1 MKKIFY
7 SFKVVITLVT
17 FLFILL
23 IITTSSILAQEQTLS
38 QEKTITPETKQ
49 EDTETELPLETILAT
64 FGEQTITLGEFNE
77 LWAQFLE
84 GYGPGLDK
92 ISVLDQVISERLLI
106 AEAKNLGLEE
116 DEKVQRQIKDM
127 TEQILVQALIQKE
140 ILEKVQVTE
149 EEVTNYYGENQE
161 KSTEK
166 EQVHLYNILLDNEDK
181 AKEILERLKI
191 GEEFEKLAAENSLS
205 PSATKGGDM
214 GYVLKDTLISE
225 IEEVIFNLEINE
237 FSEIIKTDTG
247 FHILRIT
254 DKKPER
260 LKEIE
265 EVRAEIFQ
273 TLLYT
278 KQNEAFEKLLA
289 DLRSK
294 VNIEINEELLK

>member
-1 MKKIFY
+1 MKKFFY

-38 QEKTITPETKQ
+38 QEQTITPETKQ
-49 EDTETELPLETILAT
+49 EDTETELPPETILAT

-77 LWAQFLE
+77 LWAQLLE

-92 ISVLDQVISERLLI
+92 ISVIDQVISERLLI

-161 KSTEK
+161 KFTEK

-181 AKEILERLKI
+181 AKEILERLKT

-254 DKKPER
+254 DKKPQR

-278 KQNEAFEKLLA
+278 KQNEAFEKFLA

-294 VNIEINEELLK
+294 VNIEINEEFLK